1 MLSPTLPPIIT
12 ALGAEPTWHKDA
24 CLSFGAAS
32 FPGLH
37 YLRNFLKTGEP
48 WCSSGIP
55 NSQPMASVE
64 LGTMQVSHS
73 SLTELADW
81 SFSICC
87 CLGAESSD
95 PCCPIP
101 YPWGCRKASRPL
113 TPAHSHFLW
122 ASSHR
127 QGSLLTVGV
136 CRRLQSG
143 HGSGSLRQ
151 KASCCH
157 MRLLGPSLLPR
168 LIWILGL
175 IGYRGDPGFICC
187 DLMGR
192 GGGKLLTRLK
202 ATPSQVDFAP

>member
-12 ALGAEPTWHKDA
+12 ALGAEPTWHKHA

-87 CLGAESSD
+87 CLGAESSE
-95 PCCPIP
+95 PCCPSVSLGMQEGLSAP
-101 YPWGCRKASRPL
+101 HPCSQPLPLGQLTGKPSHSGCLQTAAIREWQWLSEAK
-113 TPAHSHFLW
+113 
-122 ASSHR
+122 
-127 QGSLLTVGV
+127 SLLLLHEASWTLSASKADLDLGPY
-136 CRRLQSG
+136 RLQG
-143 HGSGSLRQ
+143 
-151 KASCCH
+151 
-157 MRLLGPSLLPR
+157 
-168 LIWILGL
+168 
-175 IGYRGDPGFICC
+175 
-187 DLMGR
+187 
-192 GGGKLLTRLK
+192 
-202 ATPSQVDFAP
+202 